1 MTETKKEEKNIR
13 LSPGFLL
20 AGKKMIF
27 EQVDEA
33 NYVVYDLV
41 DAKFQVDPVGP
52 TSKFYDAD
60 KDIVYTLLPRIPWP
74 MARPHLSFSLI
85 ETGELW
91 QQVKTY
97 IFDHVDVV
105 DSDLYHVLTAW
116 VFATY
121 LPEIWMV
128 VPYLFFFGPIASGKT
143 RALEAIQ
150 QLSYRGIIGSNVSAA
165 SLFRGLEAW
174 HPTVFLDET
183 EIYSKTEHL
192 EIIGLLNSGYRR
204 GQYAW
209 RCKNT
214 DQGAELE
221 LFDVF
226 GFKAL
231 SGTEGLAKAL
241 ESRSI
246 MVRMMK
252 NTRPVRFLIDQEKG
266 LELRSKLLMWRLL
279 MLKKLFGEGSE
290 GCEPFLE
297 PPSDL
302 DFANGR
308 LMELFQPLLA
318 VANDGRENI
327 VKYAK
332 KVQEIRSS
340 EEATGLEAL
349 ILEALVKSEN
359 KVDAKIILTKDV
371 TGTLNIGLDDKD
383 KFKQWTVGRIMRKLG
398 FLPRHTRQGNGWFW
412 DADRI
417 KLLKAW
423 YLPEDQ
429 TPPEDPS
436 HPSHGSQD
444 GLQPFI
450 NQHEREGCEPC
461 EPSLEVL
468 STPTNLLER
477 TCGQCVLWHKPG
489 CSYPGSEYTCVAPAN
504 IYAADCR
511 NFIKSPLEDPKTS
524 LSSAPST
531 PEHGT
536 IPPIEL
542 TDVTKKRIE
551 PFCNLCAE
559 HHTAQRSQIKDVGR
573 VDEFGVHFCCLCGTF
588 SETSWR
594 AILVDGRQLPLC
606 ETCRE
611 DVQSPK
617 IMVDNRCERESP
629 LSGSPQNGT

>member
-13 LSPGFLL
+13 LSPGFFL

-214 DQGAELE
+214 DQGSELE

-252 NTRPVRFLIDQEKG
+252 NTRPVRFLVDQEKG

-423 YLPEDQ
+423 YLPELPPEPTP
-429 TPPEDPS
+429 TPPEHPS
-436 HPSHGSQD
+436 HPSHRSQD

-461 EPSLEVL
+461 EPSLVPTL
-468 STPTNLLER
+468 VASTPET
-477 TCGQCVLWHKPG
+477 TCGQCVMWHKPG
-489 CSYPGSEYTCVAPAN
+489 CSFPGSEYTCVNPSN
-504 IYAADCR
+504 MHAADCR
-511 NFIKSPLEDPKTS
+511 DFIEKPPLEE
-524 LSSAPST
+524 AP
-531 PEHGT
+531 
-536 IPPIEL
+536 
-542 TDVTKKRIE
+542 
-551 PFCNLCAE
+551 
-559 HHTAQRSQIKDVGR
+559 IK
-573 VDEFGVHFCCLCGTF
+573 
-588 SETSWR
+588 
-594 AILVDGRQLPLC
+594 
-606 ETCRE
+606 
-611 DVQSPK
+611 
-617 IMVDNRCERESP
+617 VDNRCERESP